1 MSQVDDKVTK
11 EFQNYLAEKRRMK
24 TMEEDGT
31 NADDF
36 EEFSSDDDY
45 LSSDNSFDSDGD
57 DESFTMSEVSSMSLL
72 ADEENIIQA
81 NYRASTPCILIFNL
95 F

>member
-45 LSSDNSFDSDGD
+45 L
-57 DESFTMSEVSSMSLL
+57 
-72 ADEENIIQA
+72 
-81 NYRASTPCILIFNL
+81 
-95 F
+95 